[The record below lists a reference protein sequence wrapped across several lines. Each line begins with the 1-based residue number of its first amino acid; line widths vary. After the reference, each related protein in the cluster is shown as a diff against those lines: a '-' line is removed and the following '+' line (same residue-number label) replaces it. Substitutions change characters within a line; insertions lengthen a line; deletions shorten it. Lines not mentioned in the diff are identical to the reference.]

1 MIFGDG
7 TDGETPILESFTF
20 CHKKSPRRGGLMF
33 RVTRGRGLV
42 NPSLPV
48 GDVHSGGDNGY
59 TEKQRDIV
67 AHFLASLFI
76 RYAVK
81 PSA

>member
-1 MIFGDG
+1 
-7 TDGETPILESFTF
+7 
-20 CHKKSPRRGGLMF
+20 MF
-33 RVTRGRGLV
+33 RVDRGGGLV
-42 NPSLPV
+42 NPPLPV